1 VTNPRNRREELGLTQ
16 PVAAARAEVSL
27 ETWQQW
33 EEDPTSVSA
42 DAREKC
48 EHVIHTEAFRIE
60 RAEQVARFE
69 QAWKGCSY
77 LTPRQASAIANVLAL
92 WSYNIDQWLQGQ
104 SQHPLH
110 EVGPFES
117 IDRRAM
123 IYINDNKAWAAKAQE
138 RCDAL
143 SEEIE
148 RGVLPFTRDGC
159 FFDELLIGAALPVAE
174 AILAALPE
182 VFEDI
187 PARAKPGDQDGDEL
201 QISDDDWNA
210 VSDTFIDRCRWEAWQ
225 VPLYRDHPLL
235 TEILAAIHPYVWFDP
250 PENSDAEY
258 EEDLRSSGLV
268 EGEDEQAMSPA
279 D

>member
-1 VTNPRNRREELGLTQ
+1 VTNQRIRREELGLTQ
-16 PVAAARAEVSL
+16 PIAAARAEFSL
-27 ETWQQW
+27 ETWQRW

-42 DAREKC
+42 EAREKC

-69 QAWKGCSY
+69 QAWKDCSY
-77 LTPRQASAIANVLAL
+77 LTPRQASAIATALAL

-104 SQHPLH
+104 SQQHLH

-123 IYINDNKAWAAKAQE
+123 IYVDDNKAWAAKAQE

-148 RGVLPFTRDGC
+148 RGVLPFERDGC
-159 FFDELLIGAALPVAE
+159 FFDELLIGAALPEAE

-182 VFEDI
+182 MFEDI
-187 PARAKPGDQDGDEL
+187 PARAKAGDQDGDKL

-210 VSDTFIDRCRWEAWQ
+210 VSDTLIDRCRWEGWQ

-235 TEILAAIHPYVWFDP
+235 PEILADVYPYAWFDP
-250 PENSDAEY
+250 PRHSDAEY
-258 EEDLRSSGLV
+258 EEDLHSSGLV
-268 EGEDEQAMSPA
+268 EDDEQAMSQA